1 MSGQHMTPWCITLF
15 AAWLADLDMRVTA
28 EQQLQLHS
36 EGEDSELEQLLPE
49 DKSMPFGNNLMRSH
63 LLCWAIQELIP

>member
-1 MSGQHMTPWCITLF
+1 MS
-15 AAWLADLDMRVTA
+15 VTA

-36 EGEDSELEQLLPE
+36 EGEDSELEQLLPQ

-63 LLCWAIQELIP
+63 SLCWVIQTLLP